1 MIEISCVYPRLGG
14 FLTHFA
20 WQVIGAVAAV
30 KESYHN
36 CQVLFA
42 LLQLDKLPKVKMT
55 GDLKADHL
63 LLGMQSARA
72 RYFKDD
78 NFN

>member
-1 MIEISCVYPRLGG
+1 MCLSHGLCG
-14 FLTHFA
+14 FLTNFA

-36 CQVLFA
+36 CQVLFS

-63 LLGMQSARA
+63 LLGMQGARA
-72 RYFKDD
+72 RYSKDD

>member
-1 MIEISCVYPRLGG
+1 M
-14 FLTHFA
+14 
-20 WQVIGAVAAV
+20 

-42 LLQLDKLPKVKMT
+42 LLQLDKLPNVKMT